1 MPNRR
6 KSKGK
11 QKPSRPG
18 CCMPLMFECSRGV
31 SQLISALLIAFMVQY
46 FIGWDKIYHWF
57 ATNLVAFI
65 KSIFCWVFN
74 VEICHEDVTTS
85 TTSPAT
91 TTMSTSPT
99 NTSIV
104 STN

>member
-11 QKPSRPG
+11 QTPSRPG
-18 CCMPLMFECSRGV
+18 CCMPLMCECSRGV
-31 SQLISALLIAFMVQY
+31 SQLISTLFIAFLVHY
-46 FIGWDKIYHWF
+46 FIGWDKIYDWF
-57 ATNLVAFI
+57 ATNLVSFI
-65 KSIFCWVFN
+65 KTVFCWVFN
-74 VEICHEDVTTS
+74 ARFCQEDVTPTN
-85 TTSPAT
+85 TSPAT

-99 NTSIV
+99 NVTNI